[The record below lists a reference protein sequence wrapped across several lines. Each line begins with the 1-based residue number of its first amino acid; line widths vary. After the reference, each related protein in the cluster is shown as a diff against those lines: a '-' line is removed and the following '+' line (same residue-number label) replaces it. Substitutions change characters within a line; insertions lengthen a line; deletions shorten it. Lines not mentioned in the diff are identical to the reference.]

1 MRKITNQHYNEFFWI
16 PKNIEKLNNT
26 KKQTTATIKKKIT
39 QVGLKIWEEH
49 ETKNPLT
56 LPPTNNKS
64 NNFFLVKTVLF
75 QRRKQKRKKIT
86 QVLSAEK
93 LKIRKTQNNNKQIV
107 NANLKNI
114 NKMKILQ

>member
-64 NNFFLVKTVLF
+64 NNFFLVKTKIYPQSCF
-75 QRRKQKRKKIT
+75 KDENRKERK
-86 QVLSAEK
+86 
-93 LKIRKTQNNNKQIV
+93 
-107 NANLKNI
+107 
-114 NKMKILQ
+114 